1 MILLDTHALI
11 WLNLGLPRL
20 GPRARQAADEAL
32 LEGRLAVSAVSFWEV
47 AVLVERRR
55 VELDRSTDRWHQEL
69 LRSGLIEIPLDGK
82 IAIAAIG
89 LPDLHSD
96 PADLFIAAT
105 AILNEA
111 RLITADRRLLNWSGP
126 LECLDART

>member
-1 MILLDTHALI
+1 MILLDTHALL
-11 WLNLGLPRL
+11 WLNEGSPRL
-20 GPRARQAADEAL
+20 GPRARQSADGAL

>member
-11 WLNLGLPRL
+11 WLNLGSPRL

-47 AVLVERRR
+47 AVLVEQRR
-55 VELDRSTDRWHQEL
+55 VELDRSTGRWHQEL
-69 LRSGLIEIPLDGK
+69 LQSGLTEIPLDGR

-89 LPDLHSD
+89 LPDLHGD
-96 PADLFIAAT
+96 PADRFIAAT

>member
-11 WLNLGLPRL
+11 WLNLGLPQL
-20 GPRARQAADEAL
+20 GPGARQAADKASR
-32 LEGRLAVSAVSFWEV
+32 EGCLAVSAVSFWEA
-47 AVLVERRR
+47 AVLVERGR
-55 VELDRSTDRWHQEL
+55 VELDKPTEVWRLEL
-69 LRSGLIEIPLDGK
+69 LRSGLIEVPLDGR
-82 IAIAAIG
+82 IAITAIG
-89 LPDLHSD
+89 LPGLHGD
-96 PADLFIAAT
+96 PADRLIAAT

>member
-11 WLNLGLPRL
+11 WLNLGLPQL
-20 GPRARQAADEAL
+20 GPRARQSADEAL
-32 LEGRLAVSAVSFWEV
+32 LEGRLAVSAVSFWEA
-47 AVLVERRR
+47 AVLVERGR
-55 VELDRSTDRWHQEL
+55 VELDKPTEVWRQEL
-69 LRSGLIEIPLDGK
+69 LRSGLIEIPLDGR
-82 IAIAAIG
+82 IAITAIG
-89 LPDLHSD
+89 LPGLHGD
-96 PADLFIAAT
+96 PADRFIAAT